1 MEPPASQLKKIPVG
15 SDLRESTK
23 IIIENYNQYHLVKE
37 QLISLQE
44 WITKQEKNTNEK

>member
-1 MEPPASQLKKIPVG
+1 LKKIPAG

-44 WITKQEKNTNEK
+44 WIKKEERNMNGE